1 MFDDIRAIY
10 KNDPAC
16 KNVEFLLYP
25 CLHAIVVHRYVTHPL
40 YRAGV
45 PFVPRLISQV
55 MRFATGMEIHPGAHI
70 GRAFFCD
77 HGSGVV
83 IGETVEIGENCVMF
97 HGVTLGG
104 TGKQQGKRH
113 PTIGDN
119 VFLGTHA
126 TILGPVT
133 VGDNAMI
140 GAESVIINRDVP
152 PECTVVGAPAVIV
165 KRSGRRVHEPLP
177 VPRYRQEAL
186 KLENGA
192 SGDGGKDAEADGD
205 AKQGGAGSAREAR
218 AC

>member
-1 MFDDIRAIY
+1 
-10 KNDPAC
+10 
-16 KNVEFLLYP
+16 
-25 CLHAIVVHRYVTHPL
+25 
-40 YRAGV
+40 
-45 PFVPRLISQV
+45 
-55 MRFATGMEIHPGAHI
+55 
-70 GRAFFCD
+70 
-77 HGSGVV
+77 
-83 IGETVEIGENCVMF
+83 
-97 HGVTLGG
+97 
-104 TGKQQGKRH
+104 
-113 PTIGDN
+113 
-119 VFLGTHA
+119 
-126 TILGPVT
+126 
-133 VGDNAMI
+133 MI